1 MKLAMVCRSSQSS
14 TRLAMD
20 TNRTQVW
27 TAQPKIGFYILFLI
41 EPSETKSIK
50 LQESDSEK
58 TTLYYD
64 DLLTSREATVCFVY
78 QTPVANPKPAFVTV
92 QDYYNTEAK
101 TDQQFSLVNRQVSC
115 VF

>member
-14 TRLAMD
+14 TPLAMD

-27 TAQPKIGFYILFLI
+27 TDQPKIGFYMFLI

-101 TDQQFSLVNRQVSC
+101 TDQQFSLDNRQVS
-115 VF
+115 FMF